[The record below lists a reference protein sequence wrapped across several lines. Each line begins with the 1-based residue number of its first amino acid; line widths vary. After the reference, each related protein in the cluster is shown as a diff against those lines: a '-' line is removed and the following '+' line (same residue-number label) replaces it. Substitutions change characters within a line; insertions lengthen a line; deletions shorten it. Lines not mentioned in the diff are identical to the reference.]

1 VVGDVVRKP
10 SAQPTILIIED
21 ELDLLEAL
29 RIKLSREGYQ
39 ALAVPD
45 GPQALAALASEEVDL
60 IILDAIIPP
69 PDGYKICQIL
79 KADHSYRH
87 IPIVMLSARGMD
99 SDVAKGYA
107 AGADYYI
114 TKPIKPAALV
124 RKVRDILGERGA
136 FNSNRRPLP
145 ESGR

>member
-1 VVGDVVRKP
+1 MAEDIVPKP
-10 SAQPTILIIED
+10 PSQPTILIVED
-21 ELDLLEAL
+21 EPDLLEVL
-29 RIKLSREGYQ
+29 RIKMTREGYR
-39 ALAVPD
+39 ALAASD
-45 GPQALAALASEEVDL
+45 GAHALAALASEEVDL

-79 KADHSYRH
+79 KADQRYRH
-87 IPIVMLSARGMD
+87 IPILMLSAKGMD

-124 RKVRDILGERGA
+124 RKIQDILRG
-136 FNSNRRPLP
+136 
-145 ESGR
+145 

>member
-1 VVGDVVRKP
+1 MAGDDVSKP
-10 SAQPTILIIED
+10 RQPTVLIVED

-29 RIKLSREGYQ
+29 RVKLSREGYR
-39 ALAVPD
+39 ALAVPN

-60 IILDAIIPP
+60 IILDALIPP

-79 KADHSYRH
+79 KADRRYQH

-99 SDVAKGYA
+99 SDVARGYA

-124 RKVRDILGERGA
+124 RKVQEILGQGEA
-136 FNSNRRPLP
+136 ANSNRHPRP